1 MPTGESWTAAE
12 QSMITSSKALMPE
25 RFRATATDDRIL
37 QFVEIVVADINAIPP
52 MEYMVVDTLPMT
64 LVPIVRFGASLYAE
78 IFHQMRATLDD
89 FTWSDQ
95 GVSVAID
102 QTGKVNTSL
111 TNVTKAYERMITN
124 WKKTRIIA
132 QGGRGLGTPRYQSQL
147 GQFLKIALGSS
158 FLFNSF

>member
-1 MPTGESWTAAE
+1 MPTGSELTDKERAIVRDCLNLW
-12 QSMITSSKALMPE
+12 PE
-25 RFRATATDDRIL
+25 RFRATSDEGRCL

-52 MEYMVVDTLPMT
+52 AEFHTIDTLPDT
-64 LVPIVRFGASLYAE
+64 LVPIVRFGSALYSQ

-89 FTWSDQ
+89 FTWNDQ
-95 GVSVAID
+95 GLSVAID
-102 QTGKVNTSL
+102 QTARLNTSIAN
-111 TNVTKAYERMITN
+111 TTKAYERMLTN
-124 WKKTRIIA
+124 YKKTRVIA